1 MMKGMELK
9 AVRFTL
15 PAGTVDECI
24 QEQVEHKGSSGQ
36 LIHDEDQE
44 TLEGI

>member
-1 MMKGMELK
+1 MKGMELK

-24 QEQVEHKGSSGQ
+24 QEQVEHKGSCAGQ